1 MKCFT
6 LTGFETT
13 RRFVAGTVFI
23 AIAAVTSAGIA
34 AENIN
39 IYSHRQQVLIQP
51 FLDAFTAKTGIETN
65 VVYSSKGLAQ
75 RLKAEGPASPADV
88 ILTVDIARLAKYADL
103 DLLAPVES
111 DILQANVPSRLRA
124 DDNRWFG
131 FSERARILVTSKTRV
146 ADGAIV
152 DLEDLAKPEWKGRIC
167 SRAGSHDYNRAL
179 VASMIAAHGE
189 AAAETWARRV
199 VENLAR
205 KPQGNDRSQA
215 KAIFQGLCDVSIMNS
230 YYYGNMKFGDKADQ
244 KEWADAIRLV
254 FTNQS
259 NRGNHMN
266 ISGGGVAKY
275 AKNKAAAIQ
284 FLEFLTEEK
293 AQQLY
298 GKINFEYPV
307 NPAVAING
315 ELASWGQFK
324 PDALPIERLA
334 ELAPK
339 AQMII
344 DRVGW

>member
-1 MKCFT
+1 M
-6 LTGFETT
+6 
-13 RRFVAGTVFI
+13 
-23 AIAAVTSAGIA
+23 
-34 AENIN
+34 
-39 IYSHRQQVLIQP
+39 
-51 FLDAFTAKTGIETN
+51 
-65 VVYSSKGLAQ
+65 
-75 RLKAEGPASPADV
+75 
-88 ILTVDIARLAKYADL
+88 
-103 DLLAPVES
+103 
-111 DILQANVPSRLRA
+111 
-124 DDNRWFG
+124 
-131 FSERARILVTSKTRV
+131 SERARILVTSKSRV
-146 ADGAIV
+146 ADGEIA

-189 AAAETWARRV
+189 AATEAWAGGV
-199 VENLAR
+199 VANLAR

-215 KAIFQGLCDVSIMNS
+215 KAIFQGLCDVAVMNS

-244 KEWADAIRLV
+244 KEWAQSIRLV

-275 AKNKAAAIQ
+275 AKNKAAAIA

-298 GKINFEYPV
+298 GEINFEYPV
-307 NPAVAING
+307 NPAVTVNG
-315 ELASWGQFK
+315 ELASWGKFK